1 MPRATERLADSRY
14 ARPGLIRGDAYG
26 RYEAIFAGVEAPF
39 AFVDLDAMWSNAES
53 MLGGR
58 NGKPIRVASSAL
70 RCRALLDRI
79 LKRDPGFA
87 GVLSFTLPEA
97 LFLAGAGFRDV
108 VVGYPTIDRTAIGRL
123 ADLAGKDPEGAPILM
138 VDEGAHLDLIEEA
151 MTKGPTTIGVCLD
164 LDLSWRPLGRRG
176 PTVGLKRS
184 PIRTPEDAA
193 RAAIEINARPGVRL
207 EGVMAYEGQIASVGD
222 ARPGSPFRNLAVRR
236 MQKSSARE
244 LRSRRAAMVAAVREV
259 ADLRLVNGGGTA
271 SLEQTAAEGAITE
284 VTAGSGFYAPALF
297 DHFRKLELTPAA
309 AFVLPVVRRS
319 DAGVVTALGGGYI
332 ASGPGG
338 GDRLPAPYLP
348 DGLKLDHM
356 EGAGEVQTPLVG
368 PGANAVR
375 AGHRVYLRH
384 AKAGEL
390 CERFNSL
397 YLVEGEEIVDE
408 VATYRG
414 EGQAFL

>member
-1 MPRATERLADSRY
+1 LS
-14 ARPGLIRGDAYG
+14 RGDAYS

-39 AFVDLDAMWSNAES
+39 AFVDLDAMWSNADS
-53 MLGGR
+53 LLAGR
-58 NGKPIRVASSAL
+58 NDKPIRVASNSL

-97 LFLAGAGFRDV
+97 LFLAEAGFRDV
-108 VVGYPTIDRTAIGRL
+108 LVGCPAIDRAAIGRL
-123 ADLAGKDPEGAPILM
+123 ADLAGEDPEGAPTLM
-138 VDEGAHLDLIEEA
+138 VDEAAHLDLIEGA

-176 PTVGLKRS
+176 PTIGPKRS
-184 PIRTPEDAA
+184 PIRTPQDAA
-193 RAAIEINARPGVRL
+193 RAAVEITARPGVRL
-207 EGVMAYEGQIASVGD
+207 DGVMAYEGQIAGIGD

-244 LRSRRAAMVAAVREV
+244 VRSRRAAMVAAVREV
-259 ADLRLVNGGGTA
+259 ADLRLVNGGGTG
-271 SLEQTAAEGAITE
+271 SLERTAAEDAVTE
-284 VTAGSGFYAPALF
+284 VTAGSGFYAPALL
-297 DHFRKLELTPAA
+297 DHFRNLNLRPAA
-309 AFVLPVVRRS
+309 AFALPVVRRS
-319 DAGVVTALGGGYI
+319 DAGVVTALGGGYV
-332 ASGPGG
+332 ASGAGG
-338 GDRLPAPYLP
+338 GDRLPVPYLP

-368 PGANAVR
+368 TGANALR
-375 AGHRVYLRH
+375 AGDRVYLRH

-397 YLVEGEEIVDE
+397 YLVEGDEIVDE